1 MFKELFRNNPDKAEM
16 SFFDHLETLRWHIIR
31 SVIAIV
37 VGATV
42 CLFYIG
48 DIYNDVILGPTNN
61 KFITYRILCAIDK
74 KFHLGNRFCMQ
85 QMVIHFQNMEVSGQF
100 MLSLTSS
107 FTIGFIIA
115 IPYILWEFW
124 RFVKPAL
131 KPAEVR
137 YTRGVVFWTSLLFFT
152 GVFFGY
158 YLIAPYAMS
167 FFANYKIS
175 SQFENIFTI
184 QSYLSMI
191 TQLVIGLGCVFEL
204 PILVYFL
211 SKVGILTP
219 TFLKSYRKEAILV
232 IVILAA
238 FITPPDVTSQLI
250 VSVPLYLLFELSI
263 TISARVLKQKQEQEA
278 KEWS

>member
-1 MFKELFRNNPDKAEM
+1 MFKRLFRNNPEKAEM
-16 SFFDHLETLRWHIIR
+16 SFFDHLEELRWHIFR
-31 SVIAIV
+31 SLGAIV
-37 VGATV
+37 IFATL
-42 CLFYIG
+42 CFIYIG
-48 DIYNDVILGPTNN
+48 YIYNDVILGPTHND
-61 KFITYRILCAIDK
+61 FITYRVLCDIDRYL
-74 KFHLGNRFCMQ
+74 HLGNRLCLQ
-85 QMVIHFQNMEVSGQF
+85 QMHIRFQNMEVSGQF

-107 FTIGFIIA
+107 FMIGFIIS

-131 KPAEVR
+131 KPTEVK
-137 YTRGVVFWTSLLFFT
+137 YTKGVVFWSSLLFFI
-152 GVFFGY
+152 GVFFAY
-158 YLIAPYAMS
+158 FLIMPYAMT

-175 SQFENIFTI
+175 TEFENIFTI

-191 TQLVIGLGCVFEL
+191 SQLVIGLGCVFEL

-219 TFLKSYRKEAILV
+219 DFLKKYRKQAILV
-232 IVILAA
+232 IVVLAA

-263 TISARVLKQKQEQEA
+263 IISAKVLKQKEAEEA
-278 KEWS
+278 KQWS